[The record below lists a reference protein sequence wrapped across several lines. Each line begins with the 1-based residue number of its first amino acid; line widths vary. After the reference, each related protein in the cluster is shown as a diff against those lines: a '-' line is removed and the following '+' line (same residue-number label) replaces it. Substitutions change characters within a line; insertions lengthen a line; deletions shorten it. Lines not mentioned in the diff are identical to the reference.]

1 MIGVILIVL
10 AILGGLVA
18 IAGIVFAFTGADL
31 LLAILLAVS
40 GAAVAAFA
48 LFSLQVRDIYQ
59 SLKQWKGL
67 FDDGGPDPARV
78 VALEPPKGFLFRRNA
93 TVTLEVNEAGEPTQR
108 VEQGVPVPIP
118 QAFLWRVLGRV
129 PTPFGRLIDRRELN
143 VPVWKRRR
151 RKKKN
156 YTEATATR
164 RR

>member
-1 MIGVILIVL
+1 VVLIAL
-10 AILGGLVA
+10 AVLGGLVA
-18 IAGIVFAFTGADL
+18 VAGVVVALTGAGL
-31 LLAILLAVS
+31 PLGILLIVA

-67 FDDGGPDPARV
+67 FDDGGPDRARV

-93 TVTLEVNEAGEPTQR
+93 TVTLEVTKAGERTET

-118 QAFLWRVLGRV
+118 QALAWRLLGRV

-143 VPVWKRRR
+143 VPVWRR
-151 RKKKN
+151 RKKRRERKN
-156 YTEATATR
+156 YTEKPATR
-164 RR
+164 R